1 MTKTYSRTV
10 NAASS
15 GRTTEVAPR
24 PAPPVR
30 DENARLAALR
40 EYVDVAAPP
49 SEELQAIVRLATRL
63 TGLPHA
69 VVNVIDEQHQRQLA
83 AEGFDRG
90 VSARED
96 SMCWYT
102 LGEGALVHAADARH
116 DARWAAHPWVDGRLG
131 SIRSYAAAPLLT
143 PDHQALG
150 TLCVFDENPRAL
162 DDTQRADLADLA
174 DLVVSLFD
182 RERRARLESSHHE
195 QLSRVQGQAET
206 ARALQ
211 AALLPHRLPQS
222 EAVRLTS
229 RYLPG
234 TDGAEIG
241 GDFFDAIPTDRALV
255 VVMGDV
261 QGHNSAAAALM
272 GRVRTAVR
280 AYVHEGHDP
289 ATVLE
294 RTNRLMQTFEADLFA
309 TCCLLALD
317 VGTGE
322 VTIASAGHP
331 APLVFSPGPVHALEV
346 DPGPPLGVDPE
357 ASFPTRRHRLPGA
370 TRLLLYTDGVVEWPR
385 ESSTGELTLELALS
399 AHADAAADTVADHV
413 LAPVLPPVRRPAS
426 DDAALLVVDYAGPAP
441 GVRVARL
448 VLPADTRAVST
459 ARSHLREVLAEWD
472 LTGTADEA
480 ELVVSELVTNALLH
494 TGSPAALTLRHEV
507 ADRVLCV
514 GVEDSSTQ
522 HPQPR
527 ESGEDATGGRG
538 MHIVA
543 MVAQRW
549 WVAPR
554 GEGKTVW
561 ADLRVA

>member
-1 MTKTYSRTV
+1 M
-10 NAASS
+10 AHHP
-15 GRTTEVAPR
+15 EV
-24 PAPPVR
+24 PPSETPLT
-30 DENARLAALR
+30 DEGARLAALR
-40 EYVDVAAPP
+40 EYVDVTAPP

-69 VVNVIDEQHQRQLA
+69 VVNVIDDQYQRQLA

-96 SMCWYT
+96 SMCWYA
-102 LGEGALVHAADARH
+102 LGYGGLVHAADARR
-116 DARWAAHPWVDGRLG
+116 DVRWAAHPWVDGRFG

-150 TLCVFDENPRAL
+150 TLCVFDENPKEL
-162 DDTQRADLADLA
+162 TDTQREDLRDLAALI
-174 DLVVSLFD
+174 VSLFD
-182 RERRARLESSHHE
+182 RERRARLETAHQE
-195 QLSRVQGQAET
+195 QLSQARAQAET

-211 AALLPHRLPQS
+211 QALLPHRLPQS
-222 EAVRLTS
+222 DAVRLTS
-229 RYLPG
+229 RYVPG
-234 TDGAEIG
+234 TDGADIG

-261 QGHNSAAAALM
+261 QGHNTAAAALM

-280 AYVHEGHDP
+280 AYVHEGHEP
-289 ATVLE
+289 SAVLE

-317 VGTGE
+317 VGTGD

-331 APLVFSPGPVHALEV
+331 APLVFSPGPVRALPV
-346 DPGPPLGVDPE
+346 DPGPPLGVDIE
-357 ASFPTRRHRLPGA
+357 ATFPQSRHRLSQAG
-370 TRLLLYTDGVVEWPR
+370 RLLLYTDGVVEWPR
-385 ESSTGELTLELALS
+385 RSSTGELTLELALS
-399 AHADAAADTVADHV
+399 AHADAPADTVADQV
-413 LAPVLPPVRRPAS
+413 LAPVLAPSRRSTS
-426 DDAALLVVDYAGPAP
+426 DDAALLVLDYAGPAP
-441 GVRVARL
+441 GVREARL

-459 ARSHLREVLAEWD
+459 ARSHLRTVLAQWD
-472 LTGTADEA
+472 LADSVDEA

-527 ESGEDATGGRG
+527 ASGEDATGGRG

-554 GEGKTVW
+554 GDGKTVW
-561 ADLRVA
+561 ADLLVA